1 MLLGEFSG
9 MMVAIG
15 CIWWLIGSEH
25 ERWLTVSIKMKV
37 FGRSVAGNCSK
48 RGDVDVDRKFMKIP
62 NK

>member
-37 FGRSVAGNCSK
+37 LAEVLRVTAVSEE
-48 RGDVDVDRKFMKIP
+48 M
-62 NK
+62 